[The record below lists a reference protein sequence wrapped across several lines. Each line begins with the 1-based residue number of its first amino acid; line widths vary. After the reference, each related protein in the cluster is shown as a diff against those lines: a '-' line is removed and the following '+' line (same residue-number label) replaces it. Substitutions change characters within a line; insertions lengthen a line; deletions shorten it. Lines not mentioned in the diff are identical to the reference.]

1 MGLNSMYYCIA
12 MLLIAITI
20 SMMIIAIR
28 KGVSKLSVIMFGLI
42 MVLLLSNSAVYV
54 NKQLAN
60 PMIVPLVYDF
70 YSDNDTH
77 DFAIHY
83 ITNKSDYRKVEY
95 LQAGDVTLWT
105 TSTGDKRKGGY
116 FYYSSDVVNETA
128 HQFMRAAYFSANTT
142 EIQKLL
148 QTKKVYLVL
157 NDGEKLATSLSLKW
171 DDSNQRTVRSIR
183 VSGSSNGEHS
193 TSFESPQDTQID
205 AVNIPACL
213 KRHTKLLELRV
224 NEVAYT
230 EKDFPIS
237 VKKGQ
242 IVYVSFQTEDSGL
255 DIHAKVSV
263 SGSDAIWPVWIDKKA
278 VLDIQKIKEERQRYD
293 CDG

>member
-54 NKQLAN
+54 HKQLAN

-105 TSTGDKRKGGY
+105 TSTGDQRKGGY

-128 HQFMRAAYFSANTT
+128 HQFMRAAYFSANST

-193 TSFESPQDTQID
+193 ASFESPQDTQID

-213 KRHTKLLELRV
+213 KRHTELLELRV
-224 NEVAYT
+224 NNVAYT

-242 IVYVSFQTEDSGL
+242 IVYVSFQTDDSGL

>member
-12 MLLIAITI
+12 VLLIAISI

-42 MVLLLSNSAVYV
+42 MILLLSNSTVYV
-54 NKQLAN
+54 HQQLAN

-70 YSDNDTH
+70 FSDNDTH

-83 ITNKSDYRKVEY
+83 ITNKSDHRKVEY

-105 TSTGDKRKGGY
+105 TSIGDQGKEGY

-142 EIQKLL
+142 EIQTLL
-148 QTKKVYLVL
+148 QMKKVYLVL
-157 NDGEKLATSLSLKW
+157 NDGEKLATSLSLKL
-171 DDSNQRTVRSIR
+171 DDSNQRTVRSIS

-193 TSFESPQDTQID
+193 ASFVSPQDTQID
-205 AVNIPACL
+205 TVNIPACL
-213 KRHTKLLELRV
+213 KRHTKLLELRLNDV
-224 NEVAYT
+224 SYT

-242 IVYVSFQTEDSGL
+242 IVYVSFQTDDSGL

-263 SGSDAIWPVWIDKKA
+263 SGSDTIWPVWIDKRA
-278 VLDIQKIKEERQRYD
+278 IFDIQKIKEERQRYD